1 MQARR
6 AMSDWIAHSLCP
18 KSGQTSQSAV
28 RAQGCLRSG
37 PVRPRRHWPARGW
50 SAPSTRASRRPGWP
64 GRVCTG
70 SIDRCGTGW
79 QRAPTRR
86 SWPSRGKHRS
96 GVPVASG
103 RSQRSWR
110 WWRRRTGVAGGL
122 GTGPQALA
130 GMTGGGSH
138 GLRRSSHPG
147 VGGSWSVG
155 VSATRP
161 SAPRPSGV
169 PRSRPPWRPEC
180 RWSAVVGPSHRA
192 LRRPKGRAGWSSL
205 RAGVGQAGI
214 VLAPWRCGRRPSEPS
229 CVPRTCLP
237 PHREK
242 KSRWVGHRAVG
253 SLVRPCA
260 VWSPVECPGDSAAL
274 LEARAG
280 YAAAR
285 GARARLVGLAPLA
298 PRDRAILAL

>member
-1 MQARR
+1 MRLPRAISCWIGTSIFPKNGPGTRRVAR
-6 AMSDWIAHSLCP
+6 P
-18 KSGQTSQSAV
+18 QGFQTSAPWPPS
-28 RAQGCLRSG
+28 RSG
-37 PVRPRRHWPARGW
+37 HGRGW
-50 SAPSTRASRRPGWP
+50 SGRLTRPCRPPGWP
-64 GRVCTG
+64 GIVCTG
-70 SIDRCGTGW
+70 IIDRCGSGW
-79 QRAPTRR
+79 QSAPRR
-86 SWPSRGKHRS
+86 MSAPSRGKHRS

-229 CVPRTCLP
+229 GVPRTCLP